1 MRRRTFF
8 GVVGTSAAVAALPG
22 FAFAARTGALSEA
35 SAAAAPSIDFLLM
48 PLVGRSLAAG
58 FRVESVS
65 PIDRGAV
72 TITLVQGDAR
82 ALVQVFRRS
91 AASNGLATTR
101 LFDLRWMNGAD
112 GEHATPEAGGVAVMT
127 LASRIRRLE
136 SAMLRGGLSGSQRTA
151 LRGLST
157 HAARNALH
165 GGFDGFDGA
174 RERA

>member
-1 MRRRTFF
+1 MLIERVVGRTTAKPRSTAMRRRTFF

-22 FAFAARTGALSEA
+22 FALAARTGAASSA
-35 SAAAAPSIDFLLM
+35 SAEGAPSAASIDFLLM
-48 PLVGRSLAAG
+48 PLVGRSLAGG

-72 TITLVQGDAR
+72 TITLVRDGAR

-101 LFDLRWMNGAD
+101 LFDLRWMNGAN

-136 SAMLRGGLSGSQRTA
+136 AAMLRGGLSGAQRTA
-151 LRGLST
+151 LP
-157 HAARNALH
+157 
-165 GGFDGFDGA
+165 
-174 RERA
+174 